1 MVAEVIGPMLATHRR
16 ALEKQVTAAVAALS
30 DLDDLTKL
38 DTELAAST
46 FDIDERAIAFDVRVM
61 VEAALFAFAA
71 HGKH

>member
-1 MVAEVIGPMLATHRR
+1 MVAEVIGPMLATHRG
-16 ALEKQVTAAVAALS
+16 ALEEQVTAAVAALP

-61 VEAALFAFAA
+61 VEAALFAVAA
-71 HGKH
+71 HGKQ